1 MNNTE
6 ACKTHEPYEAQNY
19 STSVGKIH
27 LSDFPPKMCFFLEGD
42 VRYELFEAAINMVG
56 SLNKLAPLVRKD
68 SGILVRY
75 RQGILSR
82 DEIKSDLP
90 IPQELLRKLCE
101 IAGEDFNL
109 NDLERHVLWYKS
121 SRGARRV
128 YNPKLPII
136 EGPELFRVISHL
148 ICDGNVSP
156 TGSSEYCNSELTLH
170 EQLKADIRATFGDI
184 ELQTS
189 RMRGGWFRTIISKT
203 ISNLLFHRY
212 GIEFS
217 TYEAR
222 LPKPLFLAPKKY
234 ARAALEALADDE
246 GYIGGHQI
254 QLGVSNEMLCRDYF
268 ALLQIHFPNIL
279 KHAVFCQYKNSGTQC
294 GMFYIIRIRSTGFLS
309 FNDEISFRHPKKR
322 ARLIAYL
329 SRPKSPRKSSLPG
342 VTRNKIIALLK
353 KGPHTRHELAKKLDL
368 HPDSITRH
376 LNNKNSLEIQGLIGK
391 GIVRRKGRGKYGR
404 YIYELVK
411 E

>member
-1 MNNTE
+1 MVDT
-6 ACKTHEPYEAQNY
+6 KTCIAYAPYNPQGC

-27 LSDFPPKMCFFLEGD
+27 LSDFPPKMCLYLED
-42 VRYELFEAAINMVG
+42 NERYELFEAAINVVG
-56 SLNKLAPLVRKD
+56 SLRKLAPIVGKD
-68 SGILVRY
+68 QGNLVRY

-82 DEIKSDLP
+82 CGKRSDLP
-90 IPQELLRKLCE
+90 IPQKLLGKLCK
-101 IAGEDFNL
+101 IAGDDFNL
-109 NDLERHVLWYKS
+109 DDLERHVLWYKS

-189 RMRGGWFRTIISKT
+189 RKRGGWSRTIISKT

-309 FNDEISFRHPKKR
+309 FYDEISFRHPKKR

-329 SRPKSPRKSSLPG
+329 SRPKSPRKSSL
-342 VTRNKIIALLK
+342 
-353 KGPHTRHELAKKLDL
+353 
-368 HPDSITRH
+368 
-376 LNNKNSLEIQGLIGK
+376 QGDPK
-391 GIVRRKGRGKYGR
+391 
-404 YIYELVK
+404 
-411 E
+411 